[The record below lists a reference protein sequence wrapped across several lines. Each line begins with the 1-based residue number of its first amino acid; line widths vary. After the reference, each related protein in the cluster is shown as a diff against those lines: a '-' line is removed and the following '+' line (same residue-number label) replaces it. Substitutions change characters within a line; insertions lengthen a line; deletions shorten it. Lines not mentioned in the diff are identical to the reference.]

1 MSGSLLPGYWYVVAE
16 SRELTCDS
24 LLSRQVLD
32 VWIACYRD
40 AQGNAVIAEDRC
52 LHRCARLSN
61 GKVRDGE
68 LTCGYHGWV
77 YGEAGKVIA
86 IPGEGGAAAA
96 TKRNLQAKAFS
107 TREQDGYV
115 YVCLQ
120 PGAQTPATAFVL
132 PRPEASGWRHL
143 RLQNR
148 FRNSMVNCVENY
160 IDVPHTAY
168 VHHGVFRKPRQQ
180 QIQVSVSRSKGH
192 VRVQYLG
199 ETMNLGSFAW
209 FLNPKGG
216 EIEHEDNFYA
226 PNVTSVH
233 YRLPRGYS
241 YIITSQS
248 VPVSDMETLV
258 YTDISY
264 YFGRWTALAGW
275 ITRRQA
281 QTVINQ
287 DIDILNQQAEVIE
300 KYGENFFTTAPDIIH
315 SLTSEIITALQQG
328 TTPAELPDQKKE
340 VRFWV

>member
-1 MSGSLLPGYWYVVAE
+1 MTDSLLPGYWYVVAE
-16 SRELTCDS
+16 SRELTRDS

-32 VWIACYRD
+32 TWLACYRD
-40 AQGNAVIAEDRC
+40 ARGNAVIAEDRC

-61 GKVRDGE
+61 GRVRNGE
-68 LTCGYHGWV
+68 LTCGYHGWI
-77 YGEAGKVIA
+77 YGEAGRVIA

-96 TKRNLQAKAFS
+96 AKRKLQAKTFS
-107 TREQDGYV
+107 ALEQDGYV

-120 PGAQTPATAFVL
+120 PSAHTPAAAFVL
-132 PRPEASGWRHL
+132 PRPQAPGWRNL

-148 FRNSMVNCVENY
+148 FRNSVANCVENY

-168 VHHGVFRKPRQQ
+168 VHHGVFRKPGQQ
-180 QIQVSVSRSKGH
+180 EIRVSVSRCNGH
-192 VRVQYLG
+192 VRVSYHG
-199 ETMNLGSFAW
+199 ETVNLGSFSW

-226 PNVTSVH
+226 PNITSVH

-248 VPVSDMETLV
+248 VPVSEMETLV

-287 DIDILNQQAEVIE
+287 DIEILNQQAEVIE
-300 KYGENFFTTAPDIIH
+300 KYGENFCSTAPDIIH
-315 SLTSEIITALQQG
+315 GLTGEIIAALQQG
-328 TTPAELPDQKKE
+328 TAPAELPDREKE